1 MQIIDNIPDFPL
13 EPCVATIGFFDG
25 VHLGHCFLIEQ
36 VKKLAKDQGL
46 RSALISFPVH
56 PRQVMKSDY
65 RPELLTTPEEKIE
78 LLKAQDV
85 DYCVMLDFTVEL
97 SQLSALSF
105 MTDILQERYN
115 VSTLII
121 GYDHRFGHNRSEGF
135 DDYVRYGEQIGMNV
149 YRAQACM
156 LDDLSISSSLV
167 RTHLLEGNIA
177 LSTRYLG
184 YNYSIEGIVV
194 GGYRV
199 GRTIGFPTANLDL
212 RESNKLIPSD
222 GVYAVRVEVK
232 GRIYAGML
240 NIGYRPTLDNGSRKS
255 IEVHI
260 LRFAEDIYDEKIR
273 LYFVSR
279 IRSEMKFSGLDEL
292 IAQLKR
298 DAAFVDSVLP
308 H

>member
-1 MQIIDNIPDFPL
+1 MQIIDNIPDLPL

-25 VHLGHCFLIEQ
+25 VHLGHRFLIEQ
-36 VKKLAKDQGL
+36 VKELAKDQEL
-46 RSALISFPVH
+46 RSALITFPVH

-78 LLKAQDV
+78 LLKAQGV
-85 DYCVMLDFTVEL
+85 DYCIMLDFTVEL

-105 MTDILQERYN
+105 MKDILQQRYN

-135 DDYVRYGEQIGMNV
+135 EDYVRYGQQIGMNV

-156 LDDLSISSSLV
+156 IDDLNISSSLV
-167 RTHLLEGNIA
+167 RTHLLEGKID

-184 YNYSIEGIVV
+184 YNYSIEGVVV

-232 GRIYAGML
+232 GCLYAGML
-240 NIGYRPTLDNGSRKS
+240 NIGYRPTLDNGSKKS

-260 LRFAEDIYDEKIR
+260 LRFDEDIYDEKIR

-308 H
+308 R

>member
-1 MQIIDNIPDFPL
+1 MQIIDNIPDLPL

-25 VHLGHCFLIEQ
+25 VHLGHRFLIEQ
-36 VKKLAKDQGL
+36 VKELAKDKGL
-46 RSALISFPVH
+46 RSALITFPVH

-78 LLKAQDV
+78 LLKAQGV
-85 DYCVMLDFTVEL
+85 DYCIMLDFTVEL

-105 MTDILQERYN
+105 MKDILQQRYN

-135 DDYVRYGEQIGMNV
+135 EDYVRYGQQIGMNV

-156 LDDLSISSSLV
+156 IDDLNISSSLV
-167 RTHLLEGNIA
+167 RTYLLEGKID

-184 YNYSIEGIVV
+184 YNYSIEGVVV

-212 RESNKLIPSD
+212 RESNKLILSD

-232 GRIYAGML
+232 GCLYAGML
-240 NIGYRPTLDNGSRKS
+240 NIGYRPTLDNGSKKS

-260 LRFAEDIYDEKIR
+260 LRFDEDIYDEKIR

-308 H
+308 R

>member
-1 MQIIDNIPDFPL
+1 MQIIDNIPDIPL

-25 VHLGHCFLIEQ
+25 VHLGHRFLIEQ
-36 VKKLAKDQGL
+36 VKELAKDQGL
-46 RSALISFPVH
+46 RSALITFPVH

-78 LLKAQDV
+78 LLKAQGV
-85 DYCVMLDFTVEL
+85 DYCIMLDFTVEL

-105 MTDILQERYN
+105 MKDILQQRYN

-135 DDYVRYGEQIGMNV
+135 EDYVRYGQQIGMNV

-156 LDDLSISSSLV
+156 IDDLNISSSLV
-167 RTHLLEGNIA
+167 RTHLLEGKID

-184 YNYSIEGIVV
+184 YNYSIEGVVV

-232 GRIYAGML
+232 GCLYAGML
-240 NIGYRPTLDNGSRKS
+240 NIGYRPTLHNGSKKS

-260 LRFAEDIYDEKIR
+260 LRFDEDIYDEKIR

-308 H
+308 R

>member
-1 MQIIDNIPDFPL
+1 MQIIDNIPDLPL

-25 VHLGHCFLIEQ
+25 VHLGHRFLIEQ
-36 VKKLAKDQGL
+36 VKELAKDQGL
-46 RSALISFPVH
+46 RSALITFPVH

-78 LLKAQDV
+78 LLKAQGV
-85 DYCVMLDFTVEL
+85 DYCIMLDFTVEL

-105 MTDILQERYN
+105 MKDILQQRYN

-121 GYDHRFGHNRSEGF
+121 GYDHRFGNNRSVGF
-135 DDYVRYGEQIGMNV
+135 EDYVRYGQQIGMNV

-156 LDDLSISSSLV
+156 IDDLNISSSLV
-167 RTHLLEGNIA
+167 RTHLLEGKID

-184 YNYSIEGIVV
+184 YNYSIEGVVV

-232 GRIYAGML
+232 GCLYAGML
-240 NIGYRPTLDNGSRKS
+240 NIGYRPTLDNGSKKS

-260 LRFAEDIYDEKIR
+260 LRFDEDIYDEKIR

-308 H
+308 R

>member
-1 MQIIDNIPDFPL
+1 MQIIDNIPDLPL

-25 VHLGHCFLIEQ
+25 VHLGHRFLIEQ
-36 VKKLAKDQGL
+36 VKELAKDQGL
-46 RSALISFPVH
+46 RSALITFPVH

-78 LLKAQDV
+78 LLKAQGV
-85 DYCVMLDFTVEL
+85 DYCIMLDFTVEL

-105 MTDILQERYN
+105 MKDILQQRYN

-121 GYDHRFGHNRSEGF
+121 GYDHRFGHNRSKGF
-135 DDYVRYGEQIGMNV
+135 EDYVRYGQQIGMNV

-156 LDDLSISSSLV
+156 IDDLNISSSLV
-167 RTHLLEGNIA
+167 RTHLLEGKID

-184 YNYSIEGIVV
+184 YNYSIEGVVV

-232 GRIYAGML
+232 GCLYAGML
-240 NIGYRPTLDNGSRKS
+240 NIGYRPTLDNGSKKS

-260 LRFAEDIYDEKIR
+260 LRFDEDIYDEKIR

-279 IRSEMKFSGLDEL
+279 FRSEMKFSGLDEL

-308 H
+308 R

>member
-1 MQIIDNIPDFPL
+1 MQIIDNIPDLPL

-25 VHLGHCFLIEQ
+25 VHLGHRFLIEQ
-36 VKKLAKDQGL
+36 VKELAKDKGL
-46 RSALISFPVH
+46 RSALITFPVH

-78 LLKAQDV
+78 LLKAQGV
-85 DYCVMLDFTVEL
+85 DYCIMLNFTVEL

-105 MTDILQERYN
+105 MKDILQQRYN

-135 DDYVRYGEQIGMNV
+135 EDYVRYGQQIGMNV

-156 LDDLSISSSLV
+156 IDDLNISSSLV
-167 RTHLLEGNIA
+167 RTYLLEGKID

-184 YNYSIEGIVV
+184 YNYSIEGVVV

-232 GRIYAGML
+232 GCLYAGML
-240 NIGYRPTLDNGSRKS
+240 NIGYRPTLDNGSKKS

-260 LRFAEDIYDEKIR
+260 LRFDEDIYDEKIR

-308 H
+308 R

>member
-1 MQIIDNIPDFPL
+1 MQIIDNIPDLPL

-25 VHLGHCFLIEQ
+25 VHLGHRFLIEQ
-36 VKKLAKDQGL
+36 VKELAKDKGL
-46 RSALISFPVH
+46 RSALITFPVH

-78 LLKAQDV
+78 LLKAQGV
-85 DYCVMLDFTVEL
+85 DYCIMLDFTVEL

-105 MTDILQERYN
+105 MKDILQQRYN

-135 DDYVRYGEQIGMNV
+135 EDYARYGQQIGMNV

-156 LDDLSISSSLV
+156 IDDLNISSSLV
-167 RTHLLEGNIA
+167 RTHLLEGKID

-184 YNYSIEGIVV
+184 YNYSIEGVVV

-232 GRIYAGML
+232 GCLYAGML
-240 NIGYRPTLDNGSRKS
+240 NIGYRPTLDNGSKKS

-260 LRFAEDIYDEKIR
+260 LRFDEDIYDEKIR

-308 H
+308 R

>member
-1 MQIIDNIPDFPL
+1 MQIIDNIPDLPL

-25 VHLGHCFLIEQ
+25 VHLGHRFLIEQ
-36 VKKLAKDQGL
+36 VKELAKDQGL
-46 RSALISFPVH
+46 RSALITFPVH

-78 LLKAQDV
+78 LLKAQGV
-85 DYCVMLDFTVEL
+85 DYCIMLDFTVEL
-97 SQLSALSF
+97 SQLSAFSF
-105 MTDILQERYN
+105 MKDILQQRYN

-135 DDYVRYGEQIGMNV
+135 EDYVRYGQQIGMNV
-149 YRAQACM
+149 HRAQACM
-156 LDDLSISSSLV
+156 IDDLNISSSLV
-167 RTHLLEGNIA
+167 RAHLLEGKID

-184 YNYSIEGIVV
+184 YNYSIEGVVV

-232 GRIYAGML
+232 GCLYAGML
-240 NIGYRPTLDNGSRKS
+240 NIGYRPTLDNGSKKS

-260 LRFAEDIYDEKIR
+260 LRFDEDIYDEKIR

-308 H
+308 R

>member
-1 MQIIDNIPDFPL
+1 MQIIDNIPDLPL

-25 VHLGHCFLIEQ
+25 VHLGHRFLIEQ
-36 VKKLAKDQGL
+36 VKELAKDKGL
-46 RSALISFPVH
+46 RSALITFPVH

-78 LLKAQDV
+78 LLKAQGV
-85 DYCVMLDFTVEL
+85 DYCIMLDFTVEL
-97 SQLSALSF
+97 SQLSALSL
-105 MTDILQERYN
+105 MKDILQQRYN

-135 DDYVRYGEQIGMNV
+135 EDYVRYGQQIGMNV

-156 LDDLSISSSLV
+156 IDDLNISSSLV
-167 RTHLLEGNIA
+167 RTHLLEGKID

-184 YNYSIEGIVV
+184 YNYSIEGVVV

-232 GRIYAGML
+232 GCLYAGML
-240 NIGYRPTLDNGSRKS
+240 NIGYRPTLDNGSKKS

-260 LRFAEDIYDEKIR
+260 LRFDEDIYDEKIR

-308 H
+308 R

>member
-1 MQIIDNIPDFPL
+1 MQIIDNIPDIPL

-25 VHLGHCFLIEQ
+25 VHLGHRFLIEQ
-36 VKKLAKDQGL
+36 VKELAKDQEL
-46 RSALISFPVH
+46 RSALITFPVH

-78 LLKAQDV
+78 LLKAQGV
-85 DYCVMLDFTVEL
+85 DYCIMLDFTVEL

-105 MTDILQERYN
+105 MKDILQQRYN

-135 DDYVRYGEQIGMNV
+135 EDYVRYGQQIGMNV

-156 LDDLSISSSLV
+156 IDDLNISSSLV
-167 RTHLLEGNIA
+167 RTHLLEGKID

-184 YNYSIEGIVV
+184 YNYSIEGVVV

-232 GRIYAGML
+232 GCLYAGML
-240 NIGYRPTLDNGSRKS
+240 NIGYRPTLDNGSKKS

-260 LRFAEDIYDEKIR
+260 LRFDEDIYDEKIR

-308 H
+308 R

>member
-1 MQIIDNIPDFPL
+1 MQIIDNIPDLPL

-25 VHLGHCFLIEQ
+25 VHLGHRFLIEQ
-36 VKKLAKDQGL
+36 VKELAKDQGL
-46 RSALISFPVH
+46 RSALITFPVH

-78 LLKAQDV
+78 LLKAQGV
-85 DYCVMLDFTVEL
+85 DYCIMLDFTVEL
-97 SQLSALSF
+97 SQLSAFSF
-105 MTDILQERYN
+105 MKDILQQRYN

-135 DDYVRYGEQIGMNV
+135 EDYVRYGQQIGMNV

-156 LDDLSISSSLV
+156 IDDLNISSSLV
-167 RTHLLEGNIA
+167 RTYLLEGKID

-184 YNYSIEGIVV
+184 YNYSIEGVVV

-232 GRIYAGML
+232 GCLYAGML
-240 NIGYRPTLDNGSRKS
+240 NIGYRPTLDNGSKKS

-260 LRFAEDIYDEKIR
+260 LRFDEDIYDEKIR

-308 H
+308 R

>member
-1 MQIIDNIPDFPL
+1 
-13 EPCVATIGFFDG
+13 
-25 VHLGHCFLIEQ
+25 
-36 VKKLAKDQGL
+36 
-46 RSALISFPVH
+46 
-56 PRQVMKSDY
+56 
-65 RPELLTTPEEKIE
+65 
-78 LLKAQDV
+78 
-85 DYCVMLDFTVEL
+85 MLDFTVEL
-97 SQLSALSF
+97 SQLSAFSF
-105 MTDILQERYN
+105 MKDILQQRYN

-135 DDYVRYGEQIGMNV
+135 EDYVRYGQQIGMNV

-156 LDDLSISSSLV
+156 IDDLNISSSLV
-167 RTHLLEGNIA
+167 RTHLLEGKID

-184 YNYSIEGIVV
+184 YNYSIEGVVV

-232 GRIYAGML
+232 GCLYAGML
-240 NIGYRPTLDNGSRKS
+240 NIGYRPTLDNGSKKS

-260 LRFAEDIYDEKIR
+260 LRFDEDIYDEKIR

-308 H
+308 R

>member
-1 MQIIDNIPDFPL
+1 L

-25 VHLGHCFLIEQ
+25 VHLGHRFLIEQ
-36 VKKLAKDQGL
+36 VKELAKDKGL
-46 RSALISFPVH
+46 RSALITFPVH

-78 LLKAQDV
+78 LLKAQGV
-85 DYCVMLDFTVEL
+85 DYCIMLDFTVEL

-105 MTDILQERYN
+105 MKDILQQRYN

-135 DDYVRYGEQIGMNV
+135 EDYVRYGQQIGMNV

-156 LDDLSISSSLV
+156 IDDLNISSSLV
-167 RTHLLEGNIA
+167 RTHLLEGKID

-184 YNYSIEGIVV
+184 YNYSIEGVVV

-232 GRIYAGML
+232 GCLYAGML
-240 NIGYRPTLDNGSRKS
+240 NIGYRPTLDNGSKKS

-260 LRFAEDIYDEKIR
+260 LRFDEDIYDEKIR

-308 H
+308 R

>member
-1 MQIIDNIPDFPL
+1 MQIIDNIPDLPL

-25 VHLGHCFLIEQ
+25 VHLGHRFLIEQ
-36 VKKLAKDQGL
+36 VKELAKDQGL
-46 RSALISFPVH
+46 RSALITFPVH

-78 LLKAQDV
+78 LLKAQGV
-85 DYCVMLDFTVEL
+85 DYCIMLDFTVEL
-97 SQLSALSF
+97 SQLSAFSF
-105 MTDILQERYN
+105 MKDILQQRYN

-135 DDYVRYGEQIGMNV
+135 EDYVRYGQQIGMNV

-156 LDDLSISSSLV
+156 IDDLNISSSLV
-167 RTHLLEGNIA
+167 RAHLLEGKID

-184 YNYSIEGIVV
+184 YNYSIEGVVV

-232 GRIYAGML
+232 GCLYAGML
-240 NIGYRPTLDNGSRKS
+240 NIGYRPTLDNGSKKS

-260 LRFAEDIYDEKIR
+260 LRFDEDIYDEKIR

-308 H
+308 R

>member
-1 MQIIDNIPDFPL
+1 MQIIDNIPDLPL

-25 VHLGHCFLIEQ
+25 VHLGHRFLIEQ
-36 VKKLAKDQGL
+36 VKELAKDQGL
-46 RSALISFPVH
+46 RSALITFPVH

-78 LLKAQDV
+78 LLKAQGV
-85 DYCVMLDFTVEL
+85 DYCIMLDFTVEL
-97 SQLSALSF
+97 SQLSAFSF
-105 MTDILQERYN
+105 MKDILQQRYN

-135 DDYVRYGEQIGMNV
+135 EDYVGYGQQIGMNV

-156 LDDLSISSSLV
+156 IDDLNISSSLV
-167 RTHLLEGNIA
+167 RTHLLEGKID

-184 YNYSIEGIVV
+184 YNYSIEGVVV

-232 GRIYAGML
+232 GCLYAGML
-240 NIGYRPTLDNGSRKS
+240 NIGYRPTLDNGSKKS

-260 LRFAEDIYDEKIR
+260 LRFDEDIYDEKIR

-308 H
+308 R

>member
-1 MQIIDNIPDFPL
+1 MQIIDNIPDLPL

-25 VHLGHCFLIEQ
+25 VHLGHRFLIEQ
-36 VKKLAKDQGL
+36 VKELAKDKGL
-46 RSALISFPVH
+46 RSALITFPVH

-78 LLKAQDV
+78 LLKAQGV
-85 DYCVMLDFTVEL
+85 DYCIMLDFTVEL

-105 MTDILQERYN
+105 MKDILQQRYN

-135 DDYVRYGEQIGMNV
+135 EDYVRYGQQIGMNV
-149 YRAQACM
+149 YRSQACM
-156 LDDLSISSSLV
+156 IDDLNISSSLV
-167 RTHLLEGNIA
+167 RTHLLEGKID

-184 YNYSIEGIVV
+184 YNYSIEGVVV

-232 GRIYAGML
+232 GCLYAGML
-240 NIGYRPTLDNGSRKS
+240 NIGYRPTLDNGSKKS

-260 LRFAEDIYDEKIR
+260 LRFDEDIYDEKIR

-308 H
+308 R

>member
-1 MQIIDNIPDFPL
+1 MQIIDNIPDLPL

-25 VHLGHCFLIEQ
+25 VHLGHRFLIEQ
-36 VKKLAKDQGL
+36 VKELAKDKGL
-46 RSALISFPVH
+46 RSALITFPVH

-78 LLKAQDV
+78 LLKAQGV
-85 DYCVMLDFTVEL
+85 DYCIMLDFTVEL

-105 MTDILQERYN
+105 MKDILQQRYN

-135 DDYVRYGEQIGMNV
+135 EDYVRYGQQIGMNV

-156 LDDLSISSSLV
+156 IDDLNISSSLV
-167 RTHLLEGNIA
+167 RTYLLEGKIDF
-177 LSTRYLG
+177 STRYLG
-184 YNYSIEGIVV
+184 YNYSIEGVVV

-232 GRIYAGML
+232 GCLYAGML
-240 NIGYRPTLDNGSRKS
+240 NIGYRPTLDNGSKKS

-260 LRFAEDIYDEKIR
+260 LRFDEDIYDEKIR

-308 H
+308 R

>member
-1 MQIIDNIPDFPL
+1 MHIIDNIPDLPL

-25 VHLGHCFLIEQ
+25 VHLGHRFLIEQ
-36 VKKLAKDQGL
+36 VKELAKDKGL
-46 RSALISFPVH
+46 RSALITFPVH

-78 LLKAQDV
+78 LLKAQGV
-85 DYCVMLDFTVEL
+85 DYCIMLDFTVEL

-105 MTDILQERYN
+105 MKDILQQRYN

-135 DDYVRYGEQIGMNV
+135 EDYVRYGQQIGMNV

-156 LDDLSISSSLV
+156 IDDLNISSSLV
-167 RTHLLEGNIA
+167 RTHLLEGKID

-184 YNYSIEGIVV
+184 YNYSIEGVVV

-232 GRIYAGML
+232 GCLYAGML
-240 NIGYRPTLDNGSRKS
+240 NIGYRPTLDNGSKKS

-260 LRFAEDIYDEKIR
+260 LRFDEDIYDEKIR

-308 H
+308 R

>member
-1 MQIIDNIPDFPL
+1 MQIIDNIPDLPL

-25 VHLGHCFLIEQ
+25 VHLGHRFLIEQ
-36 VKKLAKDQGL
+36 VKELAKDKGL
-46 RSALISFPVH
+46 RSALITFPVH

-78 LLKAQDV
+78 LLKAQGV
-85 DYCVMLDFTVEL
+85 DYCIMLDFTVEL

-105 MTDILQERYN
+105 MKDILQQRYN

-135 DDYVRYGEQIGMNV
+135 EDYVRYGQQMGMNV

-156 LDDLSISSSLV
+156 IDDLNISSSLV
-167 RTHLLEGNIA
+167 RTYLLEGKID

-184 YNYSIEGIVV
+184 YNYSIEGVVV

-232 GRIYAGML
+232 GCLYAGML
-240 NIGYRPTLDNGSRKS
+240 NIGYRPTLDNGSKKS

-260 LRFAEDIYDEKIR
+260 LRFDEDIYDEKIR

-308 H
+308 R

>member
-1 MQIIDNIPDFPL
+1 MQIIDNIPDLPL

-25 VHLGHCFLIEQ
+25 VHLGHRFLIEQ
-36 VKKLAKDQGL
+36 VKELAKDKGL
-46 RSALISFPVH
+46 RSALITFPVH

-78 LLKAQDV
+78 LLKAQGV
-85 DYCVMLDFTVEL
+85 DYCIMLDFTVEL

-105 MTDILQERYN
+105 MKDILQQRYN

-135 DDYVRYGEQIGMNV
+135 EDYVRYGQQIGMNV

-156 LDDLSISSSLV
+156 IDDLNISSSLV
-167 RTHLLEGNIA
+167 RTHLLEGKID
-177 LSTRYLG
+177 LSTSYLG
-184 YNYSIEGIVV
+184 YNYSIEGVVV

-232 GRIYAGML
+232 GCLYAGML
-240 NIGYRPTLDNGSRKS
+240 NIGYRPTLDNGSKKS

-260 LRFAEDIYDEKIR
+260 LRFDEDIYDEKIR

-308 H
+308 R